1 MRETIVETS
10 RQSDRFTKLP
20 KPGSSGL
27 FIYKDR
33 FNGEISSLFI
43 DPESVLLDNCHINL
57 VMLLTEEAMMDQPAA
72 ATNSPAQP
80 VIAGVA
86 CQWKNRTGFGN
97 SQSLVMGKVTLGSW
111 SYDGAAPHGSALKYA
126 VACKL
131 PGIKSPKTNFESEEA
146 ARAILI
152 EMATQWFAAL
162 GIAIPQQS

>member
-1 MRETIVETS
+1 
-10 RQSDRFTKLP
+10 
-20 KPGSSGL
+20 
-27 FIYKDR
+27 
-33 FNGEISSLFI
+33 
-43 DPESVLLDNCHINL
+43 
-57 VMLLTEEAMMDQPAA
+57 MMDQPAA
-72 ATNSPAQP
+72 ATNSPVQP

-86 CQWKNRTGFGN
+86 CEWKNRTGFGN

-111 SYDGAAPHGSALKYA
+111 SYDGAAPRGSALKYA